1 MFQEDILKYQ
11 NQNSQNSRIFTE
23 KHLILNNHKL
33 NLNQF
38 SENYY
43 LIAIH
48 SDLDEFRLA
57 FFLNNKLSI
66 GLIRKNNDIILHEN
80 KSNYS
85 IYEYLD
91 EAMFLKWIFFSNK
104 SLVAEKTSNNELLN
118 LFSQENIVQNEI
130 SLINQPK
137 GVDYFL
143 VIENVKNKIYVE
155 KVIKKNEA
163 KK

>member
-1 MFQEDILKYQ
+1 M
-11 NQNSQNSRIFTE
+11 
-23 KHLILNNHKL
+23 NNHKL

-57 FFLNNKLSI
+57 FFLNDKLSI
-66 GLIRKNNDIILHEN
+66 GLIRKNIDIILHEN

-155 KVIKKNEA
+155 KVLKKISEIRGVITA
-163 KK
+163 FISDKKLENKENLILS

>member
-1 MFQEDILKYQ
+1 
-11 NQNSQNSRIFTE
+11 
-23 KHLILNNHKL
+23 LNNHKL

-57 FFLNNKLSI
+57 FFLNDKLSI

-155 KVIKKNEA
+155 KVLKKISEIRGVITA
-163 KK
+163 FISDKKLENKENLILS

>member
-1 MFQEDILKYQ
+1 M
-11 NQNSQNSRIFTE
+11 
-23 KHLILNNHKL
+23 ILNNHKL

-57 FFLNNKLSI
+57 FFLNDKLSI

-91 EAMFLKWIFFSNK
+91 EAMFLKWVFFSNK
-104 SLVAEKTSNNELLN
+104 SLVAEKTRDNELLN

-130 SLINQPK
+130 SFINQPK

-155 KVIKKNEA
+155 KVLKKISEIRGVITA
-163 KK
+163 FISDKKLENKENLILS

>member
-1 MFQEDILKYQ
+1 M
-11 NQNSQNSRIFTE
+11 
-23 KHLILNNHKL
+23 ILNNHKL

-57 FFLNNKLSI
+57 FFLNDKLSI

-130 SLINQPK
+130 SFINQPK

-155 KVIKKNEA
+155 KVLKKISEIRGVITA
-163 KK
+163 FISDKKLENKENLILS

>member
-1 MFQEDILKYQ
+1 M
-11 NQNSQNSRIFTE
+11 
-23 KHLILNNHKL
+23 ILNNHKL

-38 SENYY
+38 PENYY

-57 FFLNNKLSI
+57 FFLNDKLSI

-155 KVIKKNEA
+155 KVLKKISEIRGVITA
-163 KK
+163 FISDKKLENKENLILS

>member
-1 MFQEDILKYQ
+1 
-11 NQNSQNSRIFTE
+11 
-23 KHLILNNHKL
+23 LNNHKL

-155 KVIKKNEA
+155 KVLKKISEIRGVITA
-163 KK
+163 FISDKKLENKENLILS

>member
-1 MFQEDILKYQ
+1 M
-11 NQNSQNSRIFTE
+11 
-23 KHLILNNHKL
+23 ILNNHKL

-57 FFLNNKLSI
+57 FFLNDKLSI
-66 GLIRKNNDIILHEN
+66 GLIRKNIDIILHEN

-104 SLVAEKTSNNELLN
+104 SLVAEKTRNNELLN
-118 LFSQENIVQNEI
+118 LFSQGNIVQNEI

-155 KVIKKNEA
+155 KVLKKISEIRGVITA
-163 KK
+163 FISDKKLENKENLIFS

>member
-1 MFQEDILKYQ
+1 
-11 NQNSQNSRIFTE
+11 
-23 KHLILNNHKL
+23 LILNNHKL

-57 FFLNNKLSI
+57 FFLNDKLSI

-155 KVIKKNEA
+155 KVLKKISEIRGVITA
-163 KK
+163 FISDKKLENKENLILS

>member
-1 MFQEDILKYQ
+1 
-11 NQNSQNSRIFTE
+11 
-23 KHLILNNHKL
+23 LILNNHKL

-57 FFLNNKLSI
+57 FFLNDKLSI

-91 EAMFLKWIFFSNK
+91 EAMFLKWVFFSNK

-155 KVIKKNEA
+155 KVLKKISEIRGVITA
-163 KK
+163 FISDKKLENKENLILS

>member
-1 MFQEDILKYQ
+1 
-11 NQNSQNSRIFTE
+11 
-23 KHLILNNHKL
+23 LNNHKL

-57 FFLNNKLSI
+57 FFLNDKLSI

-104 SLVAEKTSNNELLN
+104 SLVAEKTRNNELLN
-118 LFSQENIVQNEI
+118 LFSQGNIVQNEI

-155 KVIKKNEA
+155 KVLKKISEIRGVITA
-163 KK
+163 FISDKKLENKENLILS

>member
-1 MFQEDILKYQ
+1 M
-11 NQNSQNSRIFTE
+11 
-23 KHLILNNHKL
+23 NNHKL

-155 KVIKKNEA
+155 KVLKKISEIRGVITA
-163 KK
+163 FISDKKLENKENLILS

>member
-1 MFQEDILKYQ
+1 M
-11 NQNSQNSRIFTE
+11 
-23 KHLILNNHKL
+23 ILNNHKL

-57 FFLNNKLSI
+57 FFLNDKLSI

-118 LFSQENIVQNEI
+118 LFSQGNIVQNEI

-155 KVIKKNEA
+155 KVLKKISEIRGVITA
-163 KK
+163 FISDKKLENKENLILS

>member
-1 MFQEDILKYQ
+1 M
-11 NQNSQNSRIFTE
+11 
-23 KHLILNNHKL
+23 ILNNHKL

-57 FFLNNKLSI
+57 FFLNDKLSI

-91 EAMFLKWIFFSNK
+91 KAMFLNWIFFSNK

-155 KVIKKNEA
+155 KVLKKISEIRGVITA
-163 KK
+163 FISDKKLENKENLILS

>member
-1 MFQEDILKYQ
+1 M
-11 NQNSQNSRIFTE
+11 
-23 KHLILNNHKL
+23 ILNNHKL

-57 FFLNNKLSI
+57 FFLNDKLSI

-104 SLVAEKTSNNELLN
+104 SLVTEKTSNNELLN
-118 LFSQENIVQNEI
+118 LFNQENIVQNEI

-155 KVIKKNEA
+155 KVLKKISEIRGVITA
-163 KK
+163 FISDKKLENKENLILS

>member
-1 MFQEDILKYQ
+1 M
-11 NQNSQNSRIFTE
+11 
-23 KHLILNNHKL
+23 ILNNHKL

-57 FFLNNKLSI
+57 FFLNDKLSI

-118 LFSQENIVQNEI
+118 LFSQENIVQNKI
-130 SLINQPK
+130 NLINQPK

-155 KVIKKNEA
+155 KVLKKISEIRGVITA
-163 KK
+163 FISDKKLENKENLILS

>member
-1 MFQEDILKYQ
+1 M
-11 NQNSQNSRIFTE
+11 
-23 KHLILNNHKL
+23 ILNNHKL

-57 FFLNNKLSI
+57 FFLNDKLSI
-66 GLIRKNNDIILHEN
+66 GLIRKNIDIILHEN

-104 SLVAEKTSNNELLN
+104 SLVAEKTRNNELLN
-118 LFSQENIVQNEI
+118 LFSQGNIVQNEI

-155 KVIKKNEA
+155 KVLKKISEIRGVITA
-163 KK
+163 FISDKKLENKENLILS